1 MVSAAVSEAVRRR
14 VCRVSERRFIEN
26 VFALLFISEPQCP
39 KGAIILDARNY
50 FITGMKTRGHF
61 GGSVG
66 TFLGSIFGDFQ
77 EKLKTL
83 QCPKVSEA
91 LSEA

>member
-1 MVSAAVSEAVRRR
+1 M
-14 VCRVSERRFIEN
+14 
-26 VFALLFISEPQCP
+26 
-39 KGAIILDARNY
+39 AIIFDARNY
-50 FITGMKTRGHF
+50 LITGTKIRGHF
-61 GGSVG
+61 GGLSAFVVG
-66 TFLGSIFGDFQ
+66 PIFCDFQ

>member
-1 MVSAAVSEAVRRR
+1 MSEG
-14 VCRVSERRFIEN
+14 RF
-26 VFALLFISEPQCP
+26 VKCSWSLLWASLTP
-39 KGAIILDARNY
+39 KMAIIFDARNY
-50 FITGMKTRGHF
+50 LITGTEIRGHF
-61 GGSVG
+61 GGLSAFFVG
-66 TFLGSIFGDFQ
+66 PIFCDFQ